1 MECNKILEVILNS
14 GHRMPLIAMGTVAIG
29 YRHFDTASIYD
40 TEEPLGKAV
49 AKALELGLI
58 NNRDELFIT
67 SKLWCT
73 DAHHD
78 LVLPALKETL
88 RKLDLSYVDLYLIHW
103 PVRVTKGSK
112 YLESLNENILPFD
125 INATWKGME
134 ECCEL
139 GLAKSIGVSNF
150 SCVKLKKILDQATI
164 PPTVNQVE
172 LNISWQQEK
181 LLEFCRANGVHISA
195 WSPLGSHGSY
205 WGSHKVLESPVL
217 QNIASAK
224 EKSVA
229 QIGLRWIYEQGA
241 SMVVKSFNKERM
253 KENIQIFDWK
263 LSTEE
268 VKNIKQ
274 IPQCRGSFGEWFVHE
289 NGPYKSVE
297 ELWDGE
303 I

>member
-1 MECNKILEVILNS
+1 MECNKIPEVILNS
-14 GHRMPLIAMGTVAIG
+14 GHRMPLIAMGTVGDPLPPPEQLISIYIDAIAIG

-49 AKALELGLI
+49 AKAIELGLI

-103 PVRVTKGSK
+103 LVRVTKGSK

-164 PPTVNQVE
+164 PPAVNQVE

-229 QIGLRWIYEQGA
+229 QVFIY
-241 SMVVKSFNKERM
+241 
-253 KENIQIFDWK
+253 IYPFDAHK
-263 LSTEE
+263 FVLEFVFKFLMYS
-268 VKNIKQ
+268 
-274 IPQCRGSFGEWFVHE
+274 SDWF
-289 NGPYKSVE
+289 KM
-297 ELWDGE
+297 D